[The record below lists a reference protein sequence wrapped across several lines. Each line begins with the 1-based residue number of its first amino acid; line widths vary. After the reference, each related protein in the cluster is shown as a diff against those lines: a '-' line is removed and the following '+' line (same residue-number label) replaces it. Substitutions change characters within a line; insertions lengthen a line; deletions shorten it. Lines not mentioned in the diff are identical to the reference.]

1 MFTMTPGPEGR
12 GTATLVPTAGLLN
25 MTILNSFP
33 IRAFKAIEN
42 VIYAVAGNR
51 AYKITINLVTEVA
64 TTLEIGTLSTTTGDT
79 YIAANPTQIMFVD
92 GTDGYIYTVG
102 SGAFAI
108 ISDADFPTL
117 PGGVVFLDGYFIT
130 FQTGTGLF
138 YTSAL
143 NNGLA
148 WDAADVATAESNM
161 DKIVG
166 LGVVKGDLWL
176 FGTISLEIWY
186 NAANVSGSPFS
197 PRDGLELRTGC
208 GAAKSI
214 VELDDLLIWL
224 DNRGFIVQSAISPFV
239 RSNNSGY
246 ELKIVSDEALTTEIL
261 SYADRSDAIAM
272 SYNDRGHLM
281 YQITFPSEHK
291 TWVFDYTSKS
301 WHERSFYNAQFGA
314 DEYHLAQYAANVG
327 QLTIMAGIRN
337 GRIFKSSPSVYE
349 DFLQPIR
356 RRRVTALQHDVENYN
371 LIGVDRVAVRI
382 GIADSNVV
390 SPKITMRYSNDGGH
404 TWSHHLIRDLGAV
417 GEYAKSITWNRLG
430 VAREWLFEF
439 SIVEPMPFSI
449 IDATAIASVEN

>member
-1 MFTMTPGPEGR
+1 
-12 GTATLVPTAGLLN
+12 
-25 MTILNSFP
+25 
-33 IRAFKAIEN
+33 
-42 VIYAVAGNR
+42 
-51 AYKITINLVTEVA
+51 
-64 TTLEIGTLSTTTGDT
+64 
-79 YIAANPTQIMFVD
+79 
-92 GTDGYIYTVG
+92 
-102 SGAFAI
+102 
-108 ISDADFPTL
+108 
-117 PGGVVFLDGYFIT
+117 
-130 FQTGTGLF
+130 
-138 YTSAL
+138 
-143 NNGLA
+143 
-148 WDAADVATAESNM
+148 
-161 DKIVG
+161 
-166 LGVVKGDLWL
+166 
-176 FGTISLEIWY
+176 
-186 NAANVSGSPFS
+186 
-197 PRDGLELRTGC
+197 
-208 GAAKSI
+208 
-214 VELDDLLIWL
+214 
-224 DNRGFIVQSAISPFV
+224 
-239 RSNNSGY
+239 
-246 ELKIVSDEALTTEIL
+246 
-261 SYADRSDAIAM
+261 
-272 SYNDRGHLM
+272 M